1 MWSLGRLW
9 SWERCGLERDVV
21 FETVV
26 VLRETWSSARRGL
39 DRDMFFETVV
49 TLRETERD
57 VVLREMW
64 S

>member
-1 MWSLGRLW
+1 M
-9 SWERCGLERDVV
+9 V

-39 DRDMFFETVV
+39 DRDVFFETVV